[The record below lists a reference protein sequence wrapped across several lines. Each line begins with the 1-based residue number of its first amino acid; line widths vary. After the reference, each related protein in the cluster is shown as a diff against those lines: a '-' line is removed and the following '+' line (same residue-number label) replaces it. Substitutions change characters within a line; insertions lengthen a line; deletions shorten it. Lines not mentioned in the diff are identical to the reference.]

1 MSLAQNQIEYPILHA
16 QLYLQAGNRDKEY
29 DPAADLT
36 FDTEVFD
43 PLSLHNVT
51 VYGTRRIAFERGGV
65 AGVSVM
71 EPITFP
77 SVGDELCGGGPRAT
91 RSAFQQVTGWINTS
105 WTKLLLTHYL
115 LNIPERSVS
124 KKY

>member
-1 MSLAQNQIEYPILHA
+1 MQV
-16 QLYLQAGNRDKEY
+16 GNRDKEY

-36 FDTEVFD
+36 FDTKVFD

-51 VYGTRRIAFERGGV
+51 VYGTRRIAFEHGGV

-77 SVGDELCGGGPRAT
+77 SVGDELCGGDQRAR
-91 RSAFQQVTGWINTS
+91 RSAFLKQFPGWFNTS
-105 WTKLLLTHYL
+105 WTKLLLTHY
-115 LNIPERSVS
+115 
-124 KKY
+124 